1 MLSAIGIA
9 GAAVALAA
17 LLVLPGFA
25 FEART
30 PRPDLRG
37 VAPFLRAFV
46 GSVGLL
52 TAAGALLLA
61 TGTFSALG
69 LGIVAAALG
78 VVGAVP
84 FARWAFSTARSV
96 GRVEIVVLGALLA
109 MTLPW
114 VVTAVD
120 PGLPR
125 SSTFEWYYWQVGRQ
139 LSQAHGIP
147 GGVPEYGQ
155 VVRWL
160 PDYLTFNLLSEALRG
175 IVPIAGDLILISA
188 WRIPIAFGGL
198 VGTYLVLRRWLR
210 VEPALIGVAG
220 VATTTL
226 FVTKFNVYKPESLG
240 ILLGLAALWLLIEGA
255 RRDRPSLILWSGAAV
270 GLAVNVHAIAATIF
284 GLLMVAAGLLELV
297 RRSGRRLGLV
307 RALVAAAGLSVVLV
321 IAPGWSLQGRAAVIS
336 DALRP
341 ELSGGD
347 DPTWTYLRRS
357 NGDFSGRALPPRLL
371 DEVASSVS
379 RPWPNEPIVAGRNQ
393 WLIGV
398 GVTGLLLALVFGA
411 VAVRRGIA
419 VGMLGGALIAA
430 VMLAFA
436 VSFETY
442 VPRHTGLGRMGQYIP
457 MFAGTT
463 LGFAVAGYL
472 AAWTR
477 VVGRRPPVL
486 ATLLAAAVAAGLV
499 VPTLDA
505 GYYGTETRITPA
517 GRDALTVLRSMAE
530 PGDVALTNAVT
541 FGTLE
546 FFGGV
551 EAPFEG
557 RQPLIEDPKLLEDVN
572 RLLIALNRYLAS
584 PLNGNAV
591 ATIESLGARWLV
603 IVDDPASMGA
613 DDLFGGS
620 IARFLDDPTMHLAW
634 QGEGIAIFE
643 SELPLARAAQ
653 VQPAQ
658 PRPLRLAVAGVV
670 LLVAVA
676 AAFALAEPSRARRAA
691 IAARAGLMPRRR
703 GTTGR

>member
-1 MLSAIGIA
+1 MLSPVGIA
-9 GAAVALAA
+9 GAALALAA
-17 LLVLPGFA
+17 LLILPGFA
-25 FEART
+25 FEAAT
-30 PRPDLRG
+30 PRRDLRG
-37 VAPFLRAFV
+37 VTPFLRAFV
-46 GSVGLL
+46 GSIGLV

-69 LGIVAAALG
+69 LGLVALALG
-78 VVGAVP
+78 VVGLVP
-84 FARWAFSTARSV
+84 FGRWVVATARTV
-96 GRVEIVVLGALLA
+96 GRAELLVGAALVA
-109 MTLPW
+109 MALPW
-114 VVTAVD
+114 MATAID

-139 LSQAHGIP
+139 LSQAHGVP
-147 GGVPEYGQ
+147 GAVPEYGQ
-155 VVRWL
+155 LVRWL

-175 IVPIAGDLILISA
+175 IVPVGGDLILISA
-188 WRIPIAFGGL
+188 WRIPIALGGL
-198 VGTYLVLRRWLR
+198 VATYLVLRRWLR
-210 VEPALIGVAG
+210 VEAALVGVAG

-255 RRDRPSLILWSGAAV
+255 RRDRPSLILWSGAAI

-284 GLLMVAAGLLELV
+284 GLLMAAAGLLELLRV
-297 RRSGRRLGLV
+297 SGRRVPLA
-307 RALVAAAGLSVVLV
+307 RALVAAAALSVVLV
-321 IAPGWSLQGRAAVIS
+321 VAPGWSLQGRAAVIS

-357 NGDFSGRALPPRLL
+357 NGDFSGRALPPRLI

-398 GVTGLLLALVFGA
+398 GATGLLLALVFGA

-419 VGMLGGALIAA
+419 VGALGGALIAA
-430 VMLAFA
+430 VMLGFA
-436 VSFETY
+436 VAFDTY

-463 LGFAVAGYL
+463 LGFAAAGYL

-477 VVGRRPPVL
+477 IVGRRPPVV
-486 ATLLAAAVAAGLV
+486 ATILAAAVGVGVV
-499 VPTLDA
+499 VPALDG
-505 GYYGTETRITPA
+505 GYYATETRITPA
-517 GRDALTVLRSMAE
+517 GRDALAALRSMAE
-530 PGDVALTNAVT
+530 PGDVAITNAVT

-572 RLLIALNRYLAS
+572 RLLISLNRYLAS

-603 IVDDPASMGA
+603 IVDDPRSLGA

-620 IARFLDDPTMHLAW
+620 VARFVDDPTMELAW
-634 QGEGIAIFE
+634 QGDGIAIFE
-643 SELPLARAAQ
+643 SDLPLVRAAQ
-653 VQPAQ
+653 VQPPQ
-658 PRPLRLAVAGVV
+658 PRPLRFLVAGG
-670 LLVAVA
+670 AVIA
-676 AAFALAEPSRARRAA
+676 AVIAAFAVAEPSRARRAA
-691 IAARAGLMPRRR
+691 TQAGALVPWRRR
-703 GTTGR
+703 PAER